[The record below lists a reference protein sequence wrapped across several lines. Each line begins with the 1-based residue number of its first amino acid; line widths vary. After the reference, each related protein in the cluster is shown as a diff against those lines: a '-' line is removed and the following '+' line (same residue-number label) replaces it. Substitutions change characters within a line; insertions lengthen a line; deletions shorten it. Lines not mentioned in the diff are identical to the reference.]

1 MWVVHYLSRIMW
13 KERTRKPHPNP
24 KPLEKLRIVDGGP
37 FFPHDPLSHMHRS
50 RYNARGPEISLI
62 V

>member
-1 MWVVHYLSRIMW
+1 MW

-37 FFPHDPLSHMHRS
+37 FFPHDPELLANEELLAS
-50 RYNARGPEISLI
+50 